1 MSDNPTTALVTGGCG
16 TIGMA
21 VVRELLDRGTV
32 DRVLVLDRCEPDAD
46 LPRGAEFVPCDLEDH
61 DEPLRSVQERTDR
74 LSVLVNV
81 VGGERKPAV
90 APVPEPSWPP
100 VPVWDDIFELN
111 ISMLYRVTA
120 ALADR
125 LAPGSAIC
133 NVSSIAA
140 AMPWVISPA
149 YGAAKAA
156 LEHWSR
162 TLAVQLAESAV
173 RVNCVRPGFVWS
185 PQWSA
190 VDRDEFER
198 VVTDRVPLRQV
209 GDDTNTAREQTPK
222 SIATV
227 VAFLCSPE
235 STHLTGQSIDI
246 DGGAA
251 LVRAAR

>member
-1 MSDNPTTALVTGGCG
+1 MSDSTTTALITGGSG

-21 VVRELLDRGTV
+21 VVRAVLDRGIAE
-32 DRVLVLDRCEPDAD
+32 RVLILDRDKPDAD
-46 LPRGAEFVPCDLEDH
+46 LPNGVEFVPFDLGDCDGLPALIHEQ
-61 DEPLRSVQERTDR
+61 VNQ

-90 APVPEPSWPP
+90 EPVDDPSWPP
-100 VPVWDDIFELN
+100 APVWDDIFELN
-111 ISMLYRVTA
+111 VSMVYRVTA
-120 ALADR
+120 AVVEHLV
-125 LAPGSAIC
+125 PGAAIC

-140 AMPWVISPA
+140 AMPWTVSPA

-162 TLAVQLAESAV
+162 TLAVQLADRAV

-190 VDRDEFER
+190 VDRAEFER
-198 VVTDRVPLRQV
+198 VVTDRVPLRQAA
-209 GDDTNTAREQTPK
+209 DTQTGREQTPE
-222 SIATV
+222 SIAAT
-227 VAFLCSPE
+227 VAFLCSPD
-235 STHLTGQSIDI
+235 SSHLTGQSIDI
-246 DGGAA
+246 DGGAT